1 MGENLATFRRCCETR
16 KMLCR
21 MSEIDRQR
29 IAAVSVLEALGYE
42 FRSGRWYSPLDAA
55 GGTGPWPE
63 ADQLH
68 AILIA
73 RADALI
79 GCPDGSAAQD
89 ELVAIGEALEAYE
102 GRRWPQ
108 GRADRGKG

>member
-1 MGENLATFRRCCETR
+1 MN
-16 KMLCR
+16 
-21 MSEIDRQR
+21 EIDRQR
-29 IAAVSVLEALGYE
+29 IAAVSTLEALGYE
-42 FRSGRWYSPLDAA
+42 FRSGRWNPPLEAA
-55 GGTGPWPE
+55 GGSRPE

-68 AILIA
+68 ALLIA

-79 GCPDGSAAQD
+79 GCPDSSAEQD

-108 GRADRGKG
+108 GRAGGGKG

>member
-1 MGENLATFRRCCETR
+1 
-16 KMLCR
+16 

-42 FRSGRWYSPLDAA
+42 FRSGRWNPPLDAA
-55 GGTGPWPE
+55 RGSGSRPE

-79 GCPDGSAAQD
+79 GCPDGSAAQY

-108 GRADRGKG
+108 GWTDDGKA

>member
-1 MGENLATFRRCCETR
+1 
-16 KMLCR
+16 

-29 IAAVSVLEALGYE
+29 IAAVSTLAALGYE
-42 FRSGRWYSPLDAA
+42 FRSGRWYPPLRA
-55 GGTGPWPE
+55 GGGAGSWPE

-68 AILIA
+68 ALLIA
-73 RADALI
+73 RSDALI
-79 GCPDGSAAQD
+79 GCPDASADQD

-108 GRADRGKG
+108 GRAGGGKG

>member
-1 MGENLATFRRCCETR
+1 
-16 KMLCR
+16 

-29 IAAVSVLEALGYE
+29 IAAVSTLEALGYE
-42 FRSGRWYSPLDAA
+42 FRRGKWNPPLDAA
-55 GGTGPWPE
+55 GGTEAWPE

-68 AILIA
+68 ALLID
-73 RADALI
+73 RADGLI
-79 GCPDGSAAQD
+79 GCPDGSADQD

-108 GRADRGKG
+108 GWTDDGKA

>member
-1 MGENLATFRRCCETR
+1 MN
-16 KMLCR
+16 
-21 MSEIDRQR
+21 EIDRQR
-29 IAAVSVLEALGYE
+29 IAAVSALEALGYE
-42 FRSGRWYSPLDAA
+42 FRSGCWYPPLDAA
-55 GGTGPWPE
+55 AGGTEAWPE

-68 AILIA
+68 ALLIA

-79 GCPDGSAAQD
+79 GCTDGSADQD

-108 GRADRGKG
+108 GKADGGKG